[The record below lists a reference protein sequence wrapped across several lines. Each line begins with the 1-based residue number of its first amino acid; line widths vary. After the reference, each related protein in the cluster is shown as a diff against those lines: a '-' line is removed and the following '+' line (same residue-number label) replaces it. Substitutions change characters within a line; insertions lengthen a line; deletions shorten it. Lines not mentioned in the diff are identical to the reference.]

1 MKKSVKMIVTV
12 ILAVVMTN
20 VCANAQTRVHE
31 VDSLRISEARV
42 YGKLLRENVADT
54 IRATSQ
60 KADTNYVYS
69 CFLRDGKMVFK
80 TDKYPIIKDTVV
92 VKTYDKA
99 TLGALDT
106 ARVERHFFRQL
117 KEDRGVDQ
125 TYYVY
130 TDENGQIRTIP
141 KKDISKDGL
150 HIGPRVGYVW
160 GEGYQGTSA
169 FIAVGFYQ
177 PKWFIETS
185 AGYGYSKY
193 SSVAVDFADQAY
205 NCYKLG
211 AIAGWTPV
219 QLKADKFDQH
229 RVSLF
234 AGVGFNWYQTLSQMS
249 EDMGLQ
255 SKGWTPYPTAGLEY
269 KYRPFQLGLY
279 LVLRYQLGADIQVVQ
294 NGPLEADLWHM
305 GSLGLQVNLTRHG
318 GRK

>member
-1 MKKSVKMIVTV
+1 MMVMLTV
-12 ILAVVMTN
+12 A
-20 VCANAQTRVHE
+20 CASAFAQRIHE
-31 VDSLRISEARV
+31 VDSVRVAEAKTYATILRS
-42 YGKLLRENVADT
+42 NPADT
-54 IRATSQ
+54 IRAKSST
-60 KADTNYVYS
+60 ADTSYIHS

-80 TDKYPIIKDTVV
+80 TDKTPIVRDTVV
-92 VKTYDKA
+92 KKTYDVA
-99 TLGALDT
+99 TLSSLDT

-130 TDENGQIRTIP
+130 TDENGQVRTIP

-150 HIGPRVGYVW
+150 HIGPRIGYVW
-160 GEGYQGTSA
+160 GKGYQGASG
-169 FIAVGFYQ
+169 FLAVGFYQ

-205 NCYKLG
+205 NCYKLE
-211 AIAGWTPV
+211 AVAGWTPV

-229 RVSLF
+229 RISVF

-255 SKGWTPYPTAGLEY
+255 SKGWTPYPTAGAEY
-269 KYRPFQLGLY
+269 KFRPFQSGLY
-279 LVLRYQLGADIQVVQ
+279 IALRYQLGADIQVVQ

-305 GSLGLQVNLTRHG
+305 VSLGVQVNLTRHG
-318 GRK
+318 GKR

>member
-1 MKKSVKMIVTV
+1 MRTSYKMIVTV
-12 ILAVVMTN
+12 ILAVMMTN
-20 VCANAQTRVHE
+20 VCAFAQTRVHE
-31 VDSLRISEARV
+31 VDSIRISEAKT

-54 IRATSQ
+54 IRATSSTP
-60 KADTNYVYS
+60 DTCYVYS

-80 TDKYPIIKDTVV
+80 TDKTPIHRDTVV
-92 VKTYDKA
+92 INTYDVA
-99 TLGALDT
+99 TLNSLDT

-130 TDENGQIRTIP
+130 TDENGQVRTIP

-160 GEGYQGTSA
+160 GKGYQGASG
-169 FIAVGFYQ
+169 FLAVGFYQ

-205 NCYKLG
+205 NCYKLE
-211 AIAGWTPV
+211 AVAGWTPV

-255 SKGWTPYPTAGLEY
+255 SKGWTPYPTAGAEY
-269 KYRPFQLGLY
+269 KFRPFQSGLY
-279 LVLRYQLGADIQVVQ
+279 LALRYQLGADIQVVQ
-294 NGPLEADLWHM
+294 NGPLEADLWHQV
-305 GSLGLQVNLTRHG
+305 SLGVQVNLTRHG